1 MIPMNASPL
10 DSHLLTAL
18 GLISANPRARDI
30 MPAGHLALNRS
41 IPALLSSGL
50 IRHCSGSR
58 TGYRLT
64 EEGRKHVG

>member
-1 MIPMNASPL
+1 MILMNAATMDPR
-10 DSHLLTAL
+10 LLIAL
-18 GLISANPRARDI
+18 GIICANPRARDI

-41 IPALLSSGL
+41 IPTLLSSGL